1 MFASPALSQASGAAT
16 GASPQKVELPL
27 KFRPN
32 PTTAAIT
39 VQDLMSRLYVF
50 ADDSMQGRE
59 AGTPGHV
66 RATEYIVR
74 ELQRVGVKPMGE
86 GGSFYQ
92 VVPSSRHAST

>member
-1 MFASPALSQASGAAT
+1 MTGFSKRLRLAVPAGSAALVAGLFAAPAHSQTAGAGAG
-16 GASPQKVELPL
+16 GASPKVELPL
-27 KFRPN
+27 KFAPQ

-66 RATEYIVR
+66 RATAYIVR
-74 ELQRVGVKPMGE
+74 
-86 GGSFYQ
+86 
-92 VVPSSRHAST
+92 